1 MPAAPQTTRQRKE
14 AILRQHGVCA
24 WLVGLSGS
32 GKSTLA
38 HGLEAELEQRGLH
51 CVLLDGD
58 VLRTGL
64 NQGLG
69 FSEADRTENIRRAA
83 EVARLLVHHGTVVIA
98 AFITPTQAMRDQV
111 RTIVGGD
118 DLIEVFVDAPLQV
131 CEERD
136 VKGLYRRARSG
147 AVQAFTGVSAP
158 FEPPTRP
165 DLHLRTADNDI
176 HACVQQ
182 LLAAILPR
190 VQRN

>member
-1 MPAAPQTTRQRKE
+1 
-14 AILRQHGVCA
+14 
-24 WLVGLSGS
+24 
-32 GKSTLA
+32 
-38 HGLEAELEQRGLH
+38 
-51 CVLLDGD
+51 
-58 VLRTGL
+58 
-64 NQGLG
+64 GLG

-98 AFITPTQAMRDQV
+98 ALITPTQAMRDQV

-118 DLIEVFVDAPLQV
+118 HLIEVFVDAPLQV